1 MLIQHKASSA
11 QQEELLKKISEDDID
26 VDPFNEFILKNED
39 GEENQNVELMTSN
52 ILDEPDGRLQMKQEK
67 LVLI

>member
-1 MLIQHKASSA
+1 MPIQRKASSA

-26 VDPFNEFILKNED
+26 VDPLDEFILKDED
-39 GEENQNVELMTSN
+39 GEENPNVELMTNN